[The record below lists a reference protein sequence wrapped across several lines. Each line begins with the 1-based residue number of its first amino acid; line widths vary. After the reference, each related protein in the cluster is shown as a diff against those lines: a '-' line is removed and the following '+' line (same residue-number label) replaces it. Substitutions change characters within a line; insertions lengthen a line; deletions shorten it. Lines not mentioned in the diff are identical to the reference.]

1 LAVAPAWP
9 AEPAS
14 GAGGLYPIRRIVLVG
29 DRRFAPDTILGSFDT
44 RNGSIKVVR
53 KAGSSVD
60 VAASLMW
67 MWQ

>member
-1 LAVAPAWP
+1 VDGSLRLAVAPAWP

-14 GAGGLYPIRRIVLVG
+14 GAGDLYPIRRIVLVG

-44 RNGSIKVVR
+44 RNG
-53 KAGSSVD
+53 
-60 VAASLMW
+60 LMW